1 MYVCVMRILLFLFF
15 LLIISSCTK
24 IEDVIVDR
32 NTHPNDPTIEN
43 TVIENYVNKLYIST
57 IGREPTPFEFDD
69 NFETLREANLSQQSR
84 EIVIDKVLDKAE
96 YFNNLFKIESANI
109 LNGVDTAMINERYYL
124 YKYFLMNASGFDSIY
139 IGYEFERLSVLK
151 QALPDF
157 NAGIITNTELYKRM
171 VNNNFFDEINMGTE
185 NFVVAMFQHFVLR
198 YPTGSEVENA
208 KTMVDDG
215 NATVFFETGN
225 GKDDFISILFSSD
238 EYYTGQTSILFNR
251 YLFRNP
257 SSEESVNYSLDYIN
271 TDDYKSLQRRILST
285 NEFIGL

>member
-1 MYVCVMRILLFLFF
+1 MRSLLFLFF
-15 LLIISSCTK
+15 ILIISSCTK
-24 IEDVIVDR
+24 FEDVIVDG

-57 IGREPTPFEFDD
+57 IGREPTKVEFDD

-151 QALPDF
+151 QALPEL
-157 NAGIITNTELYKRM
+157 NAGTITNTELYKRM
-171 VNNNFFDEINMGTE
+171 VNNNFFDDINMGTE
-185 NFVVAMFQHFVLR
+185 NFVVAMFQHFLLR
-198 YPTGSEVENA
+198 YPTGAEVENA
-208 KTMVDDG
+208 SDMVNDG
-215 NATVFFETGN
+215 NATLFFETGN
-225 GKDDFISILFSSD
+225 GKDDFISIFFSSD
-238 EYYTGQTSILFNR
+238 EYFTGQTSILFNR
-251 YLFRNP
+251 YLFRYP

-271 TDDYKSLQRRILST
+271 TDDYKILQRRILST

>member
-1 MYVCVMRILLFLFF
+1 MRNLLFFV
-15 LLIISSCTK
+15 LIISSCTK
-24 IEDVIVDR
+24 IEDVIVGG
-32 NTHPNDPTIEN
+32 NTHPTDPTIEN

-57 IGREPTPFEFDD
+57 IGREPTKIEFDD
-69 NFETLREANLSQQSR
+69 NFETLREVNLSQQSR

-185 NFVVAMFQHFVLR
+185 NFVVAMFQHFLLR
-198 YPTGSEVENA
+198 YPTGAEVENA

-225 GKDDFISILFSSD
+225 GKDDFISIFFSSD